1 MEVWR
6 SVVGYEGFYEVSNF
20 GRVRRADVQPPR
32 VLKPGIMRGRGLR
45 NVSLCVG
52 AKPKSYAVHR
62 LVALA
67 FLGPP
72 PSDRHQVAHNDGNA
86 SNNRLVNLRWAT
98 PAENS
103 FDQVRHGTQKG
114 HHHGRGGALTDAQVL
129 AIRSDHRTEASVARD
144 YGIAPGTVGQ
154 IRRRETYKHLKAGTK
169 DYVPPRPRRVFSDD
183 DVRAIRADS
192 RSTKELAVLWRCST
206 VTIWAVRTRRSYPQV
221 PDAPVDSLA
230 VPASASAPV
239 GSHVELVGDVGLVA
253 LTRNQTA
260 IFDAADLPRVKG
272 RYWQATKGKNTFY
285 AAAQERSADGRLKK
299 AFLHR
304 VLLDVPDGF
313 VVDHINGDGLDN
325 RRQNLRI
332 VTVAQNNLNS
342 RVRRDCVSGLK
353 GALYDRRKD
362 RYYSRI
368 KADGRYVWLGYFSTA
383 IEAAEAYAK
392 ASAKHHGDYGRSYLD
407 DRVDEA
413 PSPA

>member
-1 MEVWR
+1 MEIWR
-6 SVVGYEGFYEVSNF
+6 DVVGYEGYYQVSNF
-20 GRVRRADVQPPR
+20 GRVRRADCVPPR
-32 VLKPGIMRGRGLR
+32 LLKPGKLRGGAR
-45 NVSLCVG
+45 NVNLCVN
-52 AKPKSYAVHR
+52 ARPKSALVHR
-62 LVALA
+62 LVAQA

-72 PSDRHQVAHNDGNA
+72 PTERHLVAHNDGNA
-86 SNNRLVNLRWAT
+86 ANNRLVNLRWAT

-114 HHHGRGGALTDAQVL
+114 RHHGRGGALTDAQVL

-154 IRRRETYKHLKAGTK
+154 IRRRETYKHLKAGAN
-169 DYVPPRPRRVFSDD
+169 DYVPLRSRRAFSDD

-192 RSTKELAVLWRCST
+192 RSTEDLAVLWRCST
-206 VTIWAVRTRRSYPQV
+206 VTIWAVKTRRSYLHV
-221 PDAPVDSLA
+221 PDVPTATPP
-230 VPASASAPV
+230 VPAIVAAPV
-239 GSHVELVGDVGLVA
+239 GSHIELVGDVGLVA
-253 LTRNQTA
+253 LTRGQTA

-272 RYWQATKGKNTFY
+272 RCWQATKGKNTFY
-285 AAAQERSADGRLKK
+285 AVAQERSADGRLKK

-332 VTVAQNNLNS
+332 ATVAQNNLNS
-342 RVRRDCVSGLK
+342 RVRKDCVSGLK
-353 GALYDRRKD
+353 GAFYDPRQD

-368 KADGRYVWLGYFSTA
+368 KSDGRCIWLGSFSAA

-392 ASAKHHGDYGRSYLD
+392 ASAKYHGDYGRSYLD
-407 DRVDEA
+407 DRVDDI